1 MKTFLFS
8 ASYHYTLKGDS
19 GSEKVSIDGGS
30 SITLTTTAEDYYT
43 CSSDL
48 TIKFTNDGSGKD
60 VVFDSDED
68 FAAELN
74 GKDVSDGAFNWNGEY
89 EISF

>member
-1 MKTFLFS
+1 M
-8 ASYHYTLKGDS
+8 GDS

-30 SITLTTTAEDYYT
+30 SITLTTTAEDYYS
-43 CSSDL
+43 CSADF

-60 VVFDSDED
+60 VVFDGDED
-68 FAAELN
+68 FVAELN